1 MIFYNGYNSC
11 VFEQNYV
18 KELLIAEREQVS
30 MLSVLKVYFE
40 GAFRMEETSLCPLF
54 NAWLEI

>member
-18 KELLIAEREQVS
+18 KELLIADREQVS

-40 GAFRMEETSLCPLF
+40 DAFRMEENSLCPLF
-54 NAWLEI
+54 NA

>member
-18 KELLIAEREQVS
+18 NELLIADREQVS

-40 GAFRMEETSLCPLF
+40 DAFRMEENSLCPLF
-54 NAWLEI
+54 NA